1 MKENFVV
8 LWRRRPG
15 TACPYRTA
23 DTGLSLS
30 ELLRDLVPVLEEN
43 GVTVEMEVEEAD
55 GEGGVFF
62 NGVTLDDLLAEAV
75 GAERYCAG
83 PSRMEE
89 LGNPALAFDPNAPV
103 GRVLPE
109 IIFRKAVLLAL
120 EE

>member
-1 MKENFVV
+1 MRERFVV
-8 LWRRRPG
+8 LWRRRTG
-15 TACPYRTA
+15 ATCPYRTA
-23 DTGLSLS
+23 DTGLTLS
-30 ELLRDLVPVLEEN
+30 ELLQELVPVLEEN
-43 GVTVEMEVEEAD
+43 GVTVEVHVEETE
-55 GEGGVFF
+55 GEGDVLF
-62 NGVTLDDLLAEAV
+62 NSVPLDDLLAEAV

-109 IIFRKAVLLAL
+109 IVFRKAVLLAL